1 MAMREVFLSASIPV
15 KGRGNFDDTADPFLI
30 QFAVRELVNVCLGR
44 VRIVWGGHPSI
55 TPMVHAVCV
64 DRGVQDFDQVV
75 ELYQTEF
82 FSKQF
87 PESNRFFRTTITPKV
102 EGRQDKSLTVMRE
115 AMIARPKIYAAVF
128 IGGMDGIFEE
138 AEFFRK
144 HHGDHGLMIPV
155 TGPGG
160 ATRELTERY
169 NCQSWDGLD
178 FARMFYR
185 ALDIDPSSEPE
196 FGF

>member
-64 DRGVQDFDQVV
+64 DRGVQDFNQVV
-75 ELYQTEF
+75 GLYQSEF
-82 FSKQF
+82 FAKQF
-87 PESNRFFRTTITPKV
+87 PESNRFFRTTIIPEVYGDK
-102 EGRQDKSLTVMRE
+102 DKSLSVMRE
-115 AMIARPKIYAAVF
+115 AMIARPEIYAAVF

-138 AEFFRK
+138 AKLFQK
-144 HHGDHGLMIPV
+144 YHGDGGLLIPI
-155 TGPGG
+155 TAPGG
-160 ATRELTERY
+160 AARELAERY
-169 NCQSWDGLD
+169 SYQSWDRLD
-178 FARMFYR
+178 FARMFYK
-185 ALDIDPSSEPE
+185 ALDIDPNSRPE